1 MEKDKNNVPTKK
13 RTLSTAGFICSLC
26 GFLTCGITS
35 VVGLILSIIGLS
47 ESKKNGKS
55 DGLAIAGIVISSI
68 PLAILLIAIGTG
80 AMKDTDL
87 KDDKVSTNESTQKD
101 NKKEKKAA
109 EKTYTPIDIDVL
121 EDALENN
128 AASAKDEYKGKYL
141 EITGRLGTID
151 SDLKYISLLST
162 TDEWDIIGVHCT
174 IKNSATKDVVKT
186 LSKDQTIIVKGKIT
200 DVGEVF
206 GYYLDIDEIIPQ

>member
-80 AMKDTDL
+80 SMKDTDL